1 MFIMEESRNW
11 DIFVFQYIS
20 RKLVTLF
27 SGGTLRAQQILS
39 AIGVNCGDDILKWVL
54 PFLLLV

>member
-1 MFIMEESRNW
+1 MEESRNW